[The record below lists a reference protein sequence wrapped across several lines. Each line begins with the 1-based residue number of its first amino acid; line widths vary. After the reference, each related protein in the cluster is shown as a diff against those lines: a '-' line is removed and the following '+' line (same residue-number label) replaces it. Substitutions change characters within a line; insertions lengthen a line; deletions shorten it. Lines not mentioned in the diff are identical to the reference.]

1 MEILLNSFIKQI
13 NGKILTN
20 QENLTDIKISGAYV
34 SDLLSDVMG
43 NAKEQ
48 QIWITIMR
56 HLNVVAVASLA
67 GMRAICFSCNV
78 IPDEQVIKKANDEG
92 ICLITT
98 EKSTYEASGI
108 LFNLLNNE

>member
-1 MEILLNSFIKQI
+1 MSVLLKDFITAVDAKVI
-13 NGKILTN
+13 STV
-20 QENLTDIKISGAYV
+20 EDYEDIEVSGAYV

-43 NAKEQ
+43 NARDN

-67 GMRAICFSCNV
+67 GMPAICFACNV
-78 IPDEQVIKKANDEG
+78 VPDEQVIKKANDED

-98 EKSTYEASGI
+98 SKTTFETAGI
-108 LFNLLNNE
+108 LYTLFRK